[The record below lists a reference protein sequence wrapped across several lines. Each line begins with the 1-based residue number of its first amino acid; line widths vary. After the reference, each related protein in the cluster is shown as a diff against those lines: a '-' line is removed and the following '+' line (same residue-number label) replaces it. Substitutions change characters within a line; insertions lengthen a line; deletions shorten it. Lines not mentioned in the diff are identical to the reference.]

1 MRIIADD
8 SRIQR
13 RARIGERAPF
23 IGLIVIAGITLL
35 IVGKLEWFLLP
46 IGSLLSA
53 ILVTI
58 GFIITMI
65 GGYLGERYVGA
76 LAHYK
81 KVPEALKGLDNQY
94 VLLMY
99 KTPLPFILIGPEGV
113 TVITVKSQGGN
124 ITYRK
129 GKWRQNE
136 KFGIWRRI
144 AGQESLGQPHKMA
157 EAEAEEMQYYL
168 KKRLPL
174 NIEVPVRPSLL
185 FIHPNVALDAEESP
199 VPALRIP
206 QMKRWVRKGEQQP
219 KLSDDTRAQ
228 LFEALGIEE

>member
-8 SRIQR
+8 SRIQK

-23 IGLIVIAGITLL
+23 IGFIVIIAATALL
-35 IVGKLEWFLLP
+35 ISRRPEWLW
-46 IGSLLSA
+46 LST
-53 ILVTI
+53 ILVSI
-58 GFIITMI
+58 GFIITLI

-94 VLLMY
+94 TLLMY
-99 KTPLPFILIGPEGV
+99 KTPLPFVLIGPESV
-113 TVITVKSQGGN
+113 TVITVKSHGGN
-124 ITYRK
+124 ISYHK
-129 GKWRQNE
+129 GKWHHHE
-136 KFGIWRRI
+136 KFGLWRRM
-144 AGQESLGQPHKMA
+144 AGQESLGQAHKMA

-174 NIEVPVRPSLL
+174 NVEVPVRPSLL
-185 FIHPNVALDAEESP
+185 FIHPNVTLDATESP

-206 QMKRWVRKGEQQP
+206 QMRRWIRKEEQP
-219 KLSDDTRAQ
+219 KLSADTRTQ
-228 LFEALGIEE
+228 LFEALGLEE